1 MNAIITEMTVELGKN
16 ELISLEDS
24 DVYYCFQDLW
34 RFSHEGANMDYQD
47 IDANARQ
54 TYYEVSGGSC

>member
-1 MNAIITEMTVELGKN
+1 MTVELGKN
-16 ELISLEDS
+16 ELISFEDS

-34 RFSHEGANMDYQD
+34 TFSHEGANMDYQG